1 MCQCLFKA
9 MKDLY
14 FYNMIFQ
21 LIFFYFSFIEPQLT
35 NKFVRSL
42 KCLFVVQ
49 SFSHVQLLYMNYSPW
64 FIACQAPLSM
74 RFPRQKYWN
83 GLPFSSPGDL
93 PDPGMDPTSS
103 VLQANS
109 LPLSHQGSS
118 KKYTVGSSKI
128 STQDPCFTR
137 PVLQPL
143 SYRIL

>member
-1 MCQCLFKA
+1 
-9 MKDLY
+9 
-14 FYNMIFQ
+14 
-21 LIFFYFSFIEPQLT
+21 
-35 NKFVRSL
+35 
-42 KCLFVVQ
+42 
-49 SFSHVQLLYMNYSPW
+49 MNYSPW
-64 FIACQAPLSM
+64 VIACQAPLSM

-109 LPLSHQGSS
+109 LPLSHQGSP
-118 KKYTVGSSKI
+118 KKYTVGSNKI

-143 SYRIL
+143 SYRILWNEVYIMAIWYMWILWKKSPIDLKTSIVSHIYLYFWEHLSSTLVAHFSCITQCYQR